1 MSKLS
6 HSNPFLDDVLH
17 EGNAHRALG
26 NKYQYGFCQRCGEED
41 CSPNVEAFE
50 MCGEAMC
57 DECAEEVFE
66 ESSQF
71 GVGA

>member
-6 HSNPFLDDVLH
+6 HSNPNLDDVLH
-17 EGNAHRALG
+17 AVNAHKALG
-26 NKYQYGFCQRCGEED
+26 KKYPDGCCPRCGVND
-41 CSPNVEAFE
+41 CSPNVGAFE
-50 MCGEAMC
+50 ISGEAMC

-71 GVGA
+71 GVGS